1 MLEDGHAQQKA
12 RIRRRRRRMLRVE
25 KGIFRGRFLCK
36 HIHELK
42 KRVKR
47 SLLWGPTTP
56 DTYTHA
62 QGCDSSDYNTQFVL
76 GRREAPDVCHVG
88 NFSEGPATDCALLTT
103 LEHFLFSVCRV

>member
-1 MLEDGHAQQKA
+1 MVEGGHAQQKA

-42 KRVKR
+42 KHVKR

-56 DTYTHA
+56 DTPMRKAVTP
-62 QGCDSSDYNTQFVL
+62 QITTLSL
-76 GRREAPDVCHVG
+76 
-88 NFSEGPATDCALLTT
+88 FSGEERPLMCVILETPLKALLPDCALLTT
-103 LEHFLFSVCRV
+103 LEHFLFSMRRV